1 MEIKITVRNKIARAL
16 PSAAIVCDNSD
27 YVVKF
32 DFDDEWAA
40 ETVKTARV
48 SFDDDYYDIVFE
60 GDECVLP
67 PITGAQSVKIGVY
80 SGDLRTTTA
89 AHLRCLPSCTSDE
102 GSQADPPESVYNQL
116 VEMINNIDV
125 TISPD
130 DIADAVE
137 DYLTEHPVSVT
148 TPDWSQNDETASN
161 YVKNRTHWVEQQ
173 VVRLIEETSFTAQ
186 ESDGGLYGA
195 ELELTEQ
202 ALPIIGET
210 ATIVFGGVTY
220 TAEVKELEGAACVGN
235 FGLLNDAF
243 ENTGEPFLL
252 AFLDAG
258 AERYGIV
265 FTLAAGEHTISA
277 GKVIE
282 VVHKLDVKYIP
293 DEAMAKAN
301 WAENDE
307 TSPNYVQNR
316 THWSAEG
323 GAELVPKQTAEVTL
337 NSAVYRKMSSLEIN
351 ESAAAPIIGSAA
363 IVSFDGVDYVVTVN
377 PYSTNSLRIGNERL
391 GNYPN
396 NTEQGDGEPFL
407 IELFTNDDGV
417 IAAAYLMVV
426 YHDRY
431 QETHTVT
438 VRTAETVHQLS
449 EKYIPAEI
457 LRIRDIPAWALAVEK
472 PTYTAEDVGAAGK
485 VKIYYSITNRTAYTP
500 VAAMANDNAPYIVI
514 TTAVQSSVMS
524 AYNTTLLFYPYDYS
538 SGSYYGLALRDG
550 KVYGYACHNAGIVY
564 TLITNVV
571 TVVDNLTTDDA
582 SKALSAAQGK
592 ALKALIDNIDTSGSG
607 GSASSDGSVV
617 TFTAVATGT
626 TNGSSVVFDELTD
639 GQTAYDAAKAA
650 YSAGKEVLL
659 NVTNSVGDWVTILRI
674 SKVNSNEDTIM
685 FSNAEICE
693 TGEAD
698 ITNEEM
704 RLQWVVLKSDSS
716 AAYYYVES
724 ASGGASDD
732 KQWTKIIDTEV
743 AEETSAFTVDELDN
757 YSEIYVKW
765 SGLKNKSDATAS
777 ELVLKIND
785 TEIAAAAVPTAA
797 TNGTALYGWTKAKYN
812 GLAWEVQKSPGA
824 ISSSNT
830 TFASPASPYNLVDG
844 VGAAAKISLAV
855 GNAALYAVTSG
866 KIEVWGR

>member
-1 MEIKITVRNKIARAL
+1 MPEIHIEIRNKIARL
-16 PSAAIVCDNSD
+16 KKPTLLVCDNSD
-27 YVVKF
+27 YVAVF
-32 DFDDEWAA
+32 DFDEEWSLY
-40 ETVKTARV
+40 ETKTARFVVDSEPTDVVFSGDRCAIPPV
-48 SFDDDYYDIVFE
+48 SDTTLLE
-60 GDECVLP
+60 
-67 PITGAQSVKIGVY
+67 IGVFA
-80 SGDLRTTTA
+80 GDIHTTTPVSV
-89 AHLRCLPSCTSDE
+89 RCLKSITSGIGAPAAPSD
-102 GSQADPPESVYNQL
+102 DVYNQIMEKL
-116 VEMINNIDV
+116 NDLNELSDEELAEAIE
-125 TISPD
+125 
-130 DIADAVE
+130 A
-137 DYLTEHPVSVT
+137 YFGEHPVSVT
-148 TPDWSQNDETASN
+148 TPD
-161 YVKNRTHWVEQQ
+161 
-173 VVRLIEETSFTAQ
+173 
-186 ESDGGLYGA
+186 
-195 ELELTEQ
+195 
-202 ALPIIGET
+202 
-210 ATIVFGGVTY
+210 
-220 TAEVKELEGAACVGN
+220 
-235 FGLLNDAF
+235 
-243 ENTGEPFLL
+243 
-252 AFLDAG
+252 
-258 AERYGIV
+258 
-265 FTLAAGEHTISA
+265 
-277 GKVIE
+277 
-282 VVHKLDVKYIP
+282 
-293 DEAMAKAN
+293 

-426 YHDRY
+426 YHDSY

-485 VKIYYSITNRTAYTP
+485 VKMYYSITNSTAYTP

-524 AYNTTLLFYPYDYS
+524 AYNTTLLFYPYNYS

-639 GQTAYDAAKAA
+639 GQTAYDAVKAA

-659 NVTNSVGDWVTILRI
+659 NVTNSAGDWDTILRI
-674 SKVNSNEDTIM
+674 SKVNSNDDTVM

-693 TGEAD
+693 TGEANPAD
-698 ITNEEM
+698 EEM
-704 RLQWVVLKSDSS
+704 HLQWVVLKSDST
-716 AAYYYVES
+716 AAYYYVEP

-732 KQWTKIIDTEV
+732 KSLGIASATVGQIARITAVDDNGAPTVWEAVDLPSGSTADIMTVSETILASGTIAGGSAAVTMTDTGL
-743 AEETSAFTVDELDN
+743 TVDELRKWKIFVFGVTGAKDYYGLVIGDVSYINRLCWEQSTTMQVHFEWLDTAQTTLRLYVCHGGGYSNLATNVGFLVGGADN
-757 YSEIYVKW
+757 MYVKNFYGKVAENGKVSVLHYSELESDTKW
-765 SGLKNKSDATAS
+765 TIKGILR
-777 ELVLKIND
+777 
-785 TEIAAAAVPTAA
+785 
-797 TNGTALYGWTKAKYN
+797 YG
-812 GLAWEVQKSPGA
+812 E
-824 ISSSNT
+824 
-830 TFASPASPYNLVDG
+830 
-844 VGAAAKISLAV
+844 
-855 GNAALYAVTSG
+855 
-866 KIEVWGR
+866 